1 MGIQTELGIIVLEKD
16 EILLAF
22 EEPNS
27 LLFYIDP
34 LYDPSRKLKGYAFI
48 GGGFGHA
55 VGLSQYGSYHLGK
68 NGYSFFSALNGPL
81 LRVELGRT
89 NPLPAAVNVIARGAA
104 RAAVSQPSR
113 AAPPSQEGE

>member
-1 MGIQTELGIIVLEKD
+1 MGIQTELGIVVLEKD

-27 LLFYIDP
+27 LLFYVDP
-34 LYDPSRKLKGYAFI
+34 LYDPNRKLKGYAFI

-68 NGYSFFSALNGPL
+68 NGYSYDRILNFFFPNSK
-81 LRVELGRT
+81 
-89 NPLPAAVNVIARGAA
+89 I
-104 RAAVSQPSR
+104 QPIT
-113 AAPPSQEGE
+113 PSITYYREPKVD